1 MIKTKS
7 NLNAKRAF
15 CVDCAYHKKKV
26 NMWEVKL
33 KSRQRTTLFRKTLL
47 ILLEAK
53 SKFLQIIGKSNLS
66 LLFSLVHVLI
76 FFCRRE
82 KC

>member
-33 KSRQRTTLFRKTLL
+33 KSRQRTTLFRETLL
-47 ILLEAK
+47 ILPEAK
-53 SKFLQIIGKSNLS
+53 YNFFCK
-66 LLFSLVHVLI
+66 SLVNQI
-76 FFCRRE
+76 
-82 KC
+82 

>member
-15 CVDCAYHKKKV
+15 CVDRAYHKKKV

-33 KSRQRTTLFRKTLL
+33 KSRQRTTLFRETLL
-47 ILLEAK
+47 ILPEARY
-53 SKFLQIIGKSNLS
+53 N
-66 LLFSLVHVLI
+66 
-76 FFCRRE
+76 FFANHW
-82 KC
+82 

>member
-47 ILLEAK
+47 ILPEAK
-53 SKFLQIIGKSNLS
+53 SKFFAN
-66 LLFSLVHVLI
+66 HW
-76 FFCRRE
+76 
-82 KC
+82 